1 MSFWA
6 RVGVKISDLECFK
19 QSCRQN
25 DIIYQENA
33 DADFQMGNG
42 RVIATL
48 TDQKG
53 PSQAYLIEKEGAIQL
68 YLDTDAR
75 YSSITKRLGGN
86 GGRLTRDYTAEVLK
100 KQVVRGGGFVN
111 KTTEQPDGSLLL
123 KVQAA

>member
-25 DIIYQENA
+25 DILYEANE
-33 DADFQMGNG
+33 DRNFFMGDG

-48 TDQKG
+48 RDQQG
-53 PSQAYLIEKEGAIQL
+53 PSQAYLIEKGGAIQL

-75 YSSITKRLGGN
+75 YSSITRRLGRN

-100 KQVVRGGGFVN
+100 KQVVRGGGFIN
-111 KTTEQPDGSLLL
+111 KTEEQPDGSLLL